1 MPIINGYNVSDDELN
16 QIKET
21 TTQPQETVPATTLLG
36 GIESSTGNLLHLL
49 ADPENISDYDYIPS
63 KGFWG
68 TAGEL
73 INPLNLVIGN
83 GLGEIAGATLGTIG
97 DLLPDALASYSL
109 KEAVS
114 GGGQALKAT
123 LANKALM
130 AVPIISKG
138 AIEGAGWTALDK
150 AEQEAGNIDPSFS
163 GQDLLQ
169 GALFGA
175 AIEGATPLIKSLFL
189 QGIKNNDAVLGST
202 VSVRDKQYNPQDKMG
217 YTVDTELGPNPE
229 VKVNTPEISDELLN
243 KVGIERDSDVYK
255 DQLDILSHVQGLID
269 SGITSDDIPSIMQG
283 IINHTEAKYSKMV
296 DDITTNDPTIKRHLY
311 NNSYGDD
318 IDMGIKRAL
327 DGDMDNATVYDKKA
341 ADIYNIV
348 DKSLVDTFNENG
360 GEMGYISGYRRQV
373 HDTDRLLADDN
384 YSDASS
390 KPEEWARF
398 IQPLLKNDIDID
410 GLKDSFQKIVKAR
423 DDGFGAGLGT
433 TNKERVFIFKNA
445 DAENLY
451 ANRFGYKKSIALH
464 LISNVK
470 NMSRAIALQ
479 KIFREHNPANVMDY
493 LGKHEN
499 KLSSQIKKNIEQ
511 ISTSRLEPDIPL
523 LSTATKA
530 VLTASRSANA
540 ISAPFFN
547 LFKNLPLDVATTF
560 IHAWLR
566 SDLMSAVKSFITK
579 SKPLNDL
586 ATMSELP
593 FKDRENLKNFF
604 NDLHSESKINMLDG
618 FGVNT
623 KDKYTKGLVLANRM
637 AIKYSGLH
645 ILDNM
650 IRKLAD
656 KTSTFIISEQ
666 FKKDG
671 LASLLPRANK
681 NILADSVNEAGQ
693 LDPFLLEQ
701 KAIQFGEKAKN
712 IENLKDKKILLVKRD
727 SYQNTANR
735 LHGLYSNWRNGI
747 NPIYSNNFQN
757 LRKLDPAVGA
767 GARGALWHLTTLKTA
782 FDLAKIK
789 YVQAPNK
796 FMAGG
801 SIAAA
806 VIAYSSAEHI
816 INNLVNSLEGKQ
828 EHQNQFISYA
838 SKLTGIPKDNELLNI
853 TGNTIGN
860 LLFFSSLYNNPI
872 WYGAGAQAFRSA
884 RFELSGDSD
893 KATQNLIKASPYAM
907 IYTNL
912 MAN

>member
-1 MPIINGYNVSDDELN
+1 MPIINGYDLSNDELN
-16 QIKET
+16 RVKET
-21 TTQPQETVPATTLLG
+21 TTKPQEVNPATTLLG
-36 GIESSTGNLLHLL
+36 GVESSTGNLLHLL

-68 TAGEL
+68 SAGEL
-73 INPLNLVIGN
+73 LNPINLVVGG
-83 GLGEIAGATLGTIG
+83 GLGEVAGATLGTIG
-97 DLLPDALASYSL
+97 DLLPDALSSYSL

-114 GGGQALKAT
+114 GGGQALKST

-130 AVPIISKG
+130 AVPIVSKG
-138 AIEGAGWTALDK
+138 AIEGAGWTGLDK
-150 AEQEAGNIDPSFS
+150 AEQEAGNVDPSFS

-175 AIEGATPLIKSLFL
+175 AVEGAAPLVKSLFL
-189 QGIKNNDAVLGST
+189 QGIKNDDAVLGST

-229 VKVNTPEISDELLN
+229 VKVTTPEISDSLLN

-255 DQLDILSHVQGLID
+255 DQLGILSHVQGLID
-269 SGITSDDIPSIMQG
+269 SGVTSDDIPGIVQG
-283 IINHTEAKYSKMV
+283 IVNHTEAKYSKMV
-296 DDITTNDPTIKRHLY
+296 DDMTAKDPTIKRHLY

-327 DGDMDNATVYDKKA
+327 DGDLDNATVYDKSA
-341 ADIYNIV
+341 ADVYNAV

-360 GEMGYISGYRRQV
+360 GDMGYIPGYRRQV
-373 HDTDRLLADDN
+373 HDVDRMLADNN
-384 YSDASS
+384 YSNPAN
-390 KPEEWARF
+390 KVEEWAEF
-398 IQPLLKNDIDID
+398 TQSLLKNDIDISD
-410 GLKDSFQKIVKAR
+410 LKNSFQKIVKAR

-433 TNKERVFIFKNA
+433 NSKERVFIFKNA
-445 DAENLY
+445 DAENTY
-451 ANRFGYKKSIALH
+451 ANKFGYKKSIALH

-479 KIFREHNPANVMDY
+479 KIFREHNPANVIDY
-493 LGKHEN
+493 LGKHEG
-499 KLSSQIKKNIEQ
+499 KLATQIKNNIEQ

-540 ISAPFFN
+540 IASPAFT
-547 LFKNLPLDVATTF
+547 LIKNLPLDIATTF
-560 IHAWLR
+560 THAWLR
-566 SDLMSAVKSFITK
+566 SDLMSAVKSFVTK
-579 SKPLNDL
+579 SKPLGDL
-586 ATMSELP
+586 ATMSKLP
-593 FKDRENLKNFF
+593 FEDRENLKNFF
-604 NDLHSESKINMLDG
+604 NDLNSEAKINMLDG

-637 AIKYSGLH
+637 AIKYSGAH
-645 ILDNM
+645 ILDNI
-650 IRKLAD
+650 IRKQAD
-656 KTSTFIISEQ
+656 KTSTFIIGEQ

-681 NILADSVNEAGQ
+681 DILADSVNEAGQ
-693 LDPFLLEQ
+693 LDPFKLEQ
-701 KAIQFGEKAKN
+701 KATQFGKDAVNTEN
-712 IENLKDKKILLVKRD
+712 IAQKKLLLAKRD
-727 SYQNTANR
+727 AYQNIANR
-735 LHGLYSNWRNGI
+735 LQGLYSNWRNGI
-747 NPIYSNNFQN
+747 NPLYSSNFQK
-757 LRKLDPAVGA
+757 LRRLDPAISA
-767 GARGALWHLTTLKTA
+767 GARGALWHLTTLKTT
-782 FDLAKIK
+782 FDLAKTK

-796 FMAGG
+796 FMAGA

-806 VIAYSSAEHI
+806 IIAYSSAEHV
-816 INNLVNSLEGKQ
+816 INNLVNSLEGKK
-828 EHQNQFISYA
+828 EHENQFVDFAY
-838 SKLTGIPKDNELLNI
+838 KLSGVPKDNELLNI

-872 WYGAGAQAFRSA
+872 WYGAGAQATRAA
-884 RFELSGDSD
+884 RYELSGDDD
-893 KATQNLIKASPYAM
+893 KAKQDLIKASPYAM